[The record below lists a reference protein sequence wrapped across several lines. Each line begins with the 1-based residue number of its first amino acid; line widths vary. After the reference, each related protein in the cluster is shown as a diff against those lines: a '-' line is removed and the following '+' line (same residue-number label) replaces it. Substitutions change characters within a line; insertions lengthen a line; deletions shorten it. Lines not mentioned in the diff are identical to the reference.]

1 MRVTLIGKPDCHLC
15 DDARLV
21 VEAVCPEG
29 FEEISVFDDPSLFD
43 AYAELI
49 PVVLVD
55 GRQVAHWRI
64 TRAELRAALA

>member
-29 FEEISVFDDPSLFD
+29 FEEVSVFDDPSLFD

-64 TRAELRAALA
+64 TPAELRAALA